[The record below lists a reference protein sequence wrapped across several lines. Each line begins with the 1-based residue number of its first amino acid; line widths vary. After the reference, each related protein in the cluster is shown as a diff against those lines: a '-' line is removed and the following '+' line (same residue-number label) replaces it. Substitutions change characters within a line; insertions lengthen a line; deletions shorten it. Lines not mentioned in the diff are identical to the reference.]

1 MMLNSD
7 VAQTKET
14 INVLLFMMVNEETSS
29 DFYGI
34 NQAFSKA
41 ANERITFTLEVLYFF
56 PTATLTYNRMNV
68 DMTFEFTILLMHSSI
83 QNYSYFIKLNFHKI
97 FPDQFMSLIFIVTG
111 TMNMNKIFNDWASL
125 TVMGYYNVYAVLHKD
140 STTFLVL
147 RTYLKRNDFAIDET
161 QDIKYMTIKN
171 LPEYP
176 WTYIINTIYY
186 DSYPM
191 SYYRNGKFIGVEG
204 QLIEEFSKKINIPYQ
219 VINPD
224 PTQVSYQEASKYLV
238 RDADICL
245 SSNIHLLGRNFDR
258 VLLNEIDGLCVL
270 TPRNIPVSLY
280 DNLTL
285 PLDALSLV
293 LSFVSTVSV
302 ILSWKIIS
310 IYTANE
316 RSLKSIT
323 IAVIEIIFNIGASGI
338 EQLTKK
344 EIVLVYSFIFSSV
357 VLISFYESFVL
368 AFILVSPTW
377 RSAHDLT
384 ELNDSGATFFTFYT
398 KELATFSSVPFIRE
412 ELIQNKLDLTSMSD
426 LIVPESFDKNLVY
439 LVTCNYA
446 DLFVRSMR
454 NIDEDR
460 KIFDVIKITEMF
472 KGYPI
477 RKGFQYANEF
487 KQIVENLVESG
498 IYKFWQQ
505 KSIQP
510 SLSNSKRINIEEQE
524 YFDMKFPLILLI
536 TGCSISFLV
545 FLYENFISR
554 WKSTCMNR
562 IGVIQDNLQH
572 QQVKRKLKLTKW
584 MSKYIY
590 KKKLSKSSL
599 VAECSSQF
607 HPINHAHETIK
618 CREKISGGYFVI
630 KKMKKIRRTKK
641 LPKIIQVRPYL
652 ENQTVE

>member
-14 INVLLFMMVNEETSS
+14 INVLLFMMVNKETSS

-34 NQAFSKA
+34 NQALLKA
-41 ANERITFTLEVLYFF
+41 ANEKITFTIEVLYFF
-56 PTATLTYNRMNV
+56 PTATIKYNRMNV
-68 DMTFEFTILLMHSSI
+68 DMTFEFTILLMHSRI
-83 QNYSYFIKLNFHKI
+83 QNYSYFIQLNFLDI
-97 FPDQFMSLIFIVTG
+97 FPDHSMSLILIVTG
-111 TMNMNKIFNDWASL
+111 TMNMNKVFNEWYSL
-125 TVMGYYNVYAVLHKD
+125 IVMRYYNVYAVLHKD

-147 RTYLKRNDFAIDET
+147 RTYLDQNNFALDMT
-161 QDIKYMTIKN
+161 QDTKYMTIKN

-176 WTYIINTIYY
+176 WTDIISTIYY

-191 SYYRNGKFIGVEG
+191 SYYQNGKIIGVEG
-204 QLIEEFSKKINIPYQ
+204 QLIEEFSKKIKIPHQ
-219 VINPD
+219 AINPD
-224 PTQVSYQEASKYLV
+224 PTQVSYWEAVKYLV

-245 SSNIHLLGRNFDR
+245 SSNIHILGSNFER
-258 VLLNEIDGLCVL
+258 VLLNEMDGLCVL
-270 TPRNIPVSLY
+270 TPRNIPVSSY
-280 DNLTL
+280 ENLTL
-285 PLDALSLV
+285 PLDAMSLV
-293 LSFVSTVSV
+293 MSFISTVSV
-302 ILSWKIIS
+302 IVSWKIIS
-310 IYTANE
+310 IHTANE

-323 IAVIEIIFNIGASGI
+323 IAVIEMIFNIGASGI
-338 EQLTKK
+338 EQLTNK
-344 EIVLVYSFIFSSV
+344 EIILVYSFIFSSFI
-357 VLISFYESFVL
+357 LISFYESLLL
-368 AFILVSPTW
+368 AFMLAAPSW

-398 KELATFSSVPFIRE
+398 KELASFSNSPFIRE
-412 ELIQNKLDLTSMSD
+412 ELIQNKLQLTSLSD

-460 KIFDVIKITEMF
+460 KIFDVIKITEML

-487 KQIVENLVESG
+487 KQIVEDLIESG

-510 SLSNSKRINIEEQE
+510 SLSSSKYINIEEQE
-524 YFDMKFPLILLI
+524 YFDMEFPLVLLI
-536 TGCSISFLV
+536 TGCSISFIV
-545 FLYENFISR
+545 FLYENFSCR
-554 WKSTCMNR
+554 WKTTYMNR

-590 KKKLSKSSL
+590 KKKLSKSSFISDL
-599 VAECSSQF
+599 PACSSQF

-618 CREKISGGYFVI
+618 DICIWRIFCD
-630 KKMKKIRRTKK
+630 
-641 LPKIIQVRPYL
+641 
-652 ENQTVE
+652 